1 MSYTATPIVQELN
14 AKGEQIEAVISRIEP
29 TLEGVP
35 RGHAIMALLAL
46 AVYMQNPNIQP
57 EQLVRC
63 IKSVSEYI
71 CLLMET
77 FDVENG
83 VVAPQRAN

>member
-1 MSYTATPIVQELN
+1 MVNMVTPIVQELN

-29 TLEGVP
+29 TLDGVP

-46 AVYMQNPNIQP
+46 AVYMQNPTIGP

-83 VVAPQRAN
+83 VVAPQQAN